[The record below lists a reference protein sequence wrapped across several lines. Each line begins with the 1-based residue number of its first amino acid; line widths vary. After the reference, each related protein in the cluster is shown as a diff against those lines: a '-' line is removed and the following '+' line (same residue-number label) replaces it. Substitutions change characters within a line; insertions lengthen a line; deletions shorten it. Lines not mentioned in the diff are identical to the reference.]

1 VARRHRRVGLGEHRS
16 FGLRY
21 RRPEERL
28 VGDGAAQRRVS
39 GRTGVARHPF
49 TVLALRGVEHWSGAE
64 EKSRRRR
71 TASVRFVIPGVL
83 DAPIFETLRKSD
95 ISERRRVARPYLW
108 ATKKDCCA
116 GRIPQ
121 AALDLPGA

>member
-64 EKSRRRR
+64 ENRDEEEPLLS
-71 TASVRFVIPGVL
+71 ASSFPAFSMRPF
-83 DAPIFETLRKSD
+83 FETLRKSD
-95 ISERRRVARPYLW
+95 ISEPRRVARPYL
-108 ATKKDCCA
+108 
-116 GRIPQ
+116 
-121 AALDLPGA
+121 